1 MKKWIAT
8 ILSISLVVGMAAV
21 FNACGKK
28 PKPEA
33 DTTAAEETTLAD
45 LEAND
50 DAEEISDVWEEIVRG
65 YENMSVT
72 EKTTD
77 EHYQEEYDALTL
89 PVAVTQQKVEG
100 TTVLQTTTNPAVR
113 ETTTQ
118 FMFTSPSH
126 ASTTAKD
133 SANKTTAA
141 ANGSS
146 TTAATATTT
155 TRSTVAA
162 QQNNPQV
169 YNNNNSNNNSNNNN
183 NSNSSGGGQQ
193 SNNTQNTTLYDPAA
207 NIGDDDIIDTPPTP
221 TTPPQVTYLD
231 KYVRDILKT
240 GTYTLRMDVQAED
253 GVTVPVTIYSDANNS
268 EIKMSVASV
277 AMQGAGYEN
286 VASFMKNV
294 GTLRYIVTNKNSQAP
309 KRYIATDAAYVE
321 LEKGGELSETFG
333 TEMVFGKENVSLD
346 MLVTLLQQNMKY
358 VSSMTTSGIMVE
370 VYETEGVKSENG
382 VETGPQQLKFYFTK
396 AGGYEGLVRIRI
408 IDKDTNESQI
418 LVVRLNNEVQKDGL
432 TTPFKPSGVKKTEKE
447 LLEMFEK
454 LG

>member
-141 ANGSS
+141 ANGASTAAPA
-146 TTAATATTT
+146 TTAA
-155 TRSTVAA
+155 RSTVAA
-162 QQNNPQV
+162 QQNSPQV
-169 YNNNNSNNNSNNNN
+169 YNNN

-193 SNNTQNTTLYDPAA
+193 SNNTQNNSGAESTLYDYGA
-207 NIGDDDIIDTPPTP
+207 NIGDDGIVSNTNPTSED
-221 TTPPQVTYLD
+221 QVTYLD

-321 LEKGGELSETFG
+321 LEKGGELSEAFG
-333 TEMVFGKENVSLD
+333 GEMVFGEENVSLD

-396 AGGYEGLVRIRI
+396 ADGYEGLVRIRI
-408 IDKDTNESQI
+408 IDKDTNESQV
-418 LVVRLNNEVQKDGL
+418 LVVRLYNGVQKDGL